1 MASHKND
8 RLLARTV
15 EGSVNHYHGQRV
27 ACTAADRGLAERL
40 GGHAYNILSNTD
52 QHEIYFRDQRP
63 VEHFVD
69 QKGRHTVHFFGAR
82 RRKYP
87 GDERDLMSSSLRH
100 PGDPPGQSGRAERRV
115 ATQLAQMENSQ
126 SYSGFQRR
134 CHEFFGPAP
143 PKKFNVHNAR
153 YANEAEKL
161 RPRITTKDQWQQR
174 RGEVMTHSHSAP
186 SVSILDPAASLTR
199 ALREDPRK
207 EASQRQLESANVAP
221 RNVGNLLA
229 TSMDSTALGRS
240 ISEGQ
245 RHCSVNRVE
254 NADFAVSRKN
264 NHFSS
269 HDKLTRAD
277 PFYMAPRIGITNN
290 SVKYDI
296 ISNERRWF
304 KY

>member
-1 MASHKND
+1 MASAKND

-15 EGSVNHYHGQRV
+15 EGSVNYYQGHKV
-27 ACTAADRGLAERL
+27 KCTAADRGLAERL
-40 GGHAYNILSNTD
+40 GGQGYNILNNSD
-52 QHEIYFRDQRP
+52 QHEVYFRDLRP
-63 VEHFVD
+63 TEHIVD
-69 QKGRHTVHFFGAR
+69 DKGRQTRHFFGAR
-82 RRKYP
+82 RRKFG
-87 GDERDLMSSSLRH
+87 GDERGLMAMSMQH
-100 PGDPPGQSGRAERRV
+100 PDHPRQDSRADRRTQ
-115 ATQLAQMENSQ
+115 TQLAQMENMQ
-126 SYSGFQRR
+126 SYDGFQRR
-134 CHEFFGPAP
+134 CHEFFGPVP
-143 PKKFNVHNAR
+143 PKKFQVHNAR

-174 RGEVMTHSHSAP
+174 RGEAMAHSHTAP
-186 SVSILDPAASLTR
+186 SLSIADPAASLAR
-199 ALREDPRK
+199 AVREDPRK

-229 TSMDSTALGRS
+229 TAMDRTALGRS
-240 ISEGQ
+240 ISESQ

-254 NADFAVSRKN
+254 NADFSVSRKN

-269 HDKLTRAD
+269 GDRLTRAD
-277 PFYMAPRIGITNN
+277 PFYMAPAIGITNN